1 LEKSL
6 KFATFSNS
14 RYDIK
19 FLKELLM
26 KVTHRIIS
34 VSVLLINLLLP
45 GAVNGQTVN
54 FTSSNLPILIIDTH
68 GQEIENA
75 YRITADMGI
84 IYNGPGQRNYLNDPW
99 NNYNGIISIEYRGSS
114 SQMFPKKA
122 FSVETVIADGSNLNV
137 SLLGMPRENDWVLH
151 NPYSDKSLLRNVLA
165 CKLSNDMGRYASRT
179 RMCELVLNDE
189 YQGVYVIME
198 KVKRDR
204 YRINIA
210 EIDSDDIAGD
220 SLTGGYILKID
231 KLDGENIGGWQSD
244 NNIFYQYHYPKPDRI
259 QPEQAAYIQN
269 YIEAFES
276 MISSGDYRDSYLDF
290 IDLDSFVDHF
300 ILNEISKNIDAY
312 RLSAFMYKDRESRDN
327 RLIMGPIWDF
337 NLAFGNANYYQGELT
352 SEWNLDHLLVACG
365 YDFSV
370 PYWWGIIRDDE
381 EFLERLSYRW
391 WTLRYGKYSSDKLI
405 AFIDAMAD
413 TLEEAQTRN
422 FQKWPILDTYVW
434 PNAFVGGTYQE
445 EIDYMKDWLLD
456 RVEWMDMMI
465 DQLSGLEDG
474 PEQRPGRLQLLQN
487 YPNPFSRTTDI
498 RFEVPVNGQVELSVY
513 DLFGHKVATLINEY
527 RSAGSYTATFDASGL
542 PGGMY
547 IYSLQSGNCI
557 LSKKLLMV
565 K

>member
-1 LEKSL
+1 
-6 KFATFSNS
+6 
-14 RYDIK
+14 
-19 FLKELLM
+19 M

-34 VSVLLINLLLP
+34 IAVLLINMLLP

-68 GQEIENA
+68 GQEIADA

-84 IYNGPGQRNYLNDPW
+84 IYNGPGQRNNLNDAW
-99 NNYNGIISIEYRGSS
+99 NNYNGLIDIEYRGSS
-114 SQMFPKKA
+114 SQMFPKKP
-122 FSVETVIADGSNLNV
+122 FRIETVILDGSNLNV

-151 NPYSDKSLLRNVLA
+151 NPFSDKSLLRNVLA

-179 RMCELVLNDE
+179 RMCELLLNDE
-189 YQGVYVIME
+189 YQGVYVLME

-210 EIDSDDIAGD
+210 EIDSNDVAGD

-231 KLDGENIGGWQSD
+231 KMDGENIGGWQSD
-244 NNIFYQYHYPKPDRI
+244 SNIFYQYHYPKPDRI
-259 QPEQAAYIQN
+259 QPQQATYIQN
-269 YIEAFES
+269 YMQAFET
-276 MISSGDYRDSYLDF
+276 MISSENYRNSYLDF

-312 RLSAFMYKDRESRDN
+312 RLSAFMYKNRESRDN
-327 RLIMGPIWDF
+327 RLIMGPIWDI
-337 NLAFGNANYYQGELT
+337 NLAFGNADYYQGELT
-352 SEWNLDHLLVACG
+352 SEWNLDHLLIASQ

-370 PYWWGIIRDDE
+370 PYWWGIIRNDE

-391 WTLRYGKYSSDKLI
+391 WALRYGKYRSDKLM

-422 FQKWPILDTYVW
+422 FQKWPILGTYVW
-434 PNAFVGGTYQE
+434 PNAFIGDTYQE

-456 RVEWMDMMI
+456 RVEWMDSAI
-465 DQLSGLEDG
+465 YQLTGIADG
-474 PEQRPGRLQLLQN
+474 PKQRPGKLQLLQN
-487 YPNPFSRTTDI
+487 YPNPFSSTTDI
-498 RFEVPVNGQVELSVY
+498 RFEVPVNGMVKLSLY
-513 DLFGHKVATLINEY
+513 DLFGHEVVTLINEY
-527 RSAGSYTATFDASGL
+527 RSAGTYNAKFDASGL
-542 PGGMY
+542 PGGIY
-547 IYSLQSGNCI
+547 IYSLQSGSTVI
-557 LSKKLLMV
+557 SKKLLLV

>member
-1 LEKSL
+1 
-6 KFATFSNS
+6 
-14 RYDIK
+14 
-19 FLKELLM
+19 M

-34 VSVLLINLLLP
+34 IAVLLINMLLP

-68 GQEIENA
+68 GQEIADA

-84 IYNGPGQRNYLNDPW
+84 IYNGPGQRNNLNDAW
-99 NNYNGIISIEYRGSS
+99 NNYNGLIDIEYRGSS
-114 SQMFPKKA
+114 SQMFPKKP
-122 FSVETVIADGSNLNV
+122 FRIETVILDGSNLNV

-151 NPYSDKSLLRNVLA
+151 NPFSDKSLLRNVLA

-179 RMCELVLNDE
+179 RMCELLLNDE
-189 YQGVYVIME
+189 YQGVYILME

-210 EIDSDDIAGD
+210 EIDSNDVAGD

-231 KLDGENIGGWQSD
+231 KMDGENIGGWQSD
-244 NNIFYQYHYPKPDRI
+244 SNIFYQYHYPKPDRI
-259 QPEQAAYIQN
+259 QPQQATYIQN
-269 YIEAFES
+269 YMQAFET
-276 MISSGDYRDSYLDF
+276 MISSENYRNSYLDF

-312 RLSAFMYKDRESRDN
+312 RLSAFMYKNRESRDN
-327 RLIMGPIWDF
+327 RLIMGPIWDI
-337 NLAFGNANYYQGELT
+337 NLAFGNADYYQGELT
-352 SEWNLDHLLVACG
+352 SEWNLDHLLIASQ

-370 PYWWGIIRDDE
+370 PYWWGIIRNDE

-391 WTLRYGKYSSDKLI
+391 WALRYGKYRSDKLM

-422 FQKWPILDTYVW
+422 FQKWPILGTYVW
-434 PNAFVGGTYQE
+434 PNAFIGDTYQE

-456 RVEWMDMMI
+456 RVEWMDSAI
-465 DQLSGLEDG
+465 YQLTGIADG
-474 PEQRPGRLQLLQN
+474 PKQRPGKLQLLQN
-487 YPNPFSRTTDI
+487 YPNPFSSTTDI
-498 RFEVPVNGQVELSVY
+498 RFEVPVNGMVKLSLY
-513 DLFGHKVATLINEY
+513 DLFGHEVVTLINEY
-527 RSAGSYTATFDASGL
+527 RSAGTYNAKFDASGL
-542 PGGMY
+542 PGGIY
-547 IYSLQSGNCI
+547 IYSLQSGSTVI
-557 LSKKLLMV
+557 SKKLLLV